1 MLTNDQYNEL
11 WETHFGGNT
20 INNGITNQNCPDF
33 EQYIIRENMLEDYL
47 DLFRGKNT
55 RNQRAIP
62 TANLDYE
69 NHPFFDVND
78 NSVLNEKPCI
88 KYILIAEA
96 APQVNNNIIK
106 YIYNINIAGGAYITA
121 PLKAFNINNLNNLNT
136 TGRLLELAR
145 NGVLIIDL
153 FPFALD
159 YNKIRDHENF
169 NQLCINFFSNLDNYY
184 SLINRIF
191 KFQQQEIIENID
203 TLNEVNTAIIAP
215 PKTSHAIAS
224 FAALNDVDFIGLR
237 IGRNIFEFK
246 ENIDTDNIELYINN
260 ITFPNNLIGLN
271 RHSYPLINDQN
282 NNIVRVPHYS
292 CNCYNET
299 RGENPRALFIKNAL
313 GLP

>member
-1 MLTNDQYNEL
+1 MLKKKHYEKL
-11 WETHFGGNT
+11 WKTHFS
-20 INNGITNQNCPDF
+20 GIPNQNCPDF

-47 DLFRGKNT
+47 DLFRGINT

-62 TANLDYE
+62 PANWYYE
-69 NHPFFDVND
+69 HPFFLNG

-96 APQVNNNIIK
+96 APQVNNNAIK
-106 YIYNINIAGGAYITA
+106 YIYNKNIAGGAYITA
-121 PLKAFNINNLNNLNT
+121 PLNAFNTNNVNNLNT
-136 TGRLLELAR
+136 TERLLELAR
-145 NGVLIIDL
+145 NGILILDL

-159 YNKIRDHENF
+159 YNEIRDYTNF

-184 SLINRIF
+184 SLINRVF
-191 KFQQQEIIENID
+191 KFQQQEIIENIN
-203 TLNEVNTAIIAP
+203 TLNEVNAAIIAP
-215 PKTSHAIAS
+215 PKTSNAIAS

-237 IGRNIFEFK
+237 IGRNIFEFQ
-246 ENIDTDNIELYINN
+246 ENIDNDNIELYINN

-271 RHSYPLINDQN
+271 GYSYPLLNDQN

>member
-1 MLTNDQYNEL
+1 MIKKKHYKKL
-11 WETHFGGNT
+11 WKTHFRS
-20 INNGITNQNCPDF
+20 ITDQNCPDF

-47 DLFRGKNT
+47 DLFRGINT
-55 RNQRAIP
+55 RNQRSIP
-62 TANLDYE
+62 PANWYYE
-69 NHPFFDVND
+69 HPFFDLNG
-78 NSVLNEKPCI
+78 NSLLNEKPCI

-96 APQVNNNIIK
+96 APQVNDNVIK

-121 PLKAFNINNLNNLNT
+121 PLKAFNTNNLNNLNT
-136 TGRLLELAR
+136 TERLIELAR
-145 NGVLIIDL
+145 NGILIIDL
-153 FPFALD
+153 FPFALN
-159 YNKIRDHENF
+159 YNEIRNDINF

-203 TLNEVNTAIIAP
+203 TLKEVNAAIIAP

-224 FAALNDVDFIGLR
+224 FAALNDVEFIGLR
-237 IGRNIFEFK
+237 IGRNIFEFQ
-246 ENIDTDNIELYINN
+246 ENIDNDNIELYLNN

-271 RHSYPLINDQN
+271 GYSYPLLNDQN